1 MTYLVFVLYFAWL
14 KEGSGKVEETYTYL
28 TMAECQVAKE
38 QKITEKMDTNWQ
50 GLKISRA
57 MHAECRE
64 K

>member
-1 MTYLVFVLYFAWL
+1 MLLLAYVLTFMWL
-14 KEGSGKVEETYTYL
+14 KEGVGPVTEQSTYD
-28 TMAECQVAKE
+28 TMQQCEAAKE

-64 K
+64 R